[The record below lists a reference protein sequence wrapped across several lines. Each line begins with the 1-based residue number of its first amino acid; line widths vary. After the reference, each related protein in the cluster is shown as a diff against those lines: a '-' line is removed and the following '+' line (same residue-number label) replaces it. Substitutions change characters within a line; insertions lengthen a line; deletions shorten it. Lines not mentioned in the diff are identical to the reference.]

1 MQRKNEEIQSEC
13 TIIDDPDKLFEVL
26 NSPFLYGSIIK
37 VFKES
42 IVIITQS
49 SVQAD
54 MLKEHSQRIK
64 EYFDKPGLDFLIK
77 DPTENN
83 ENERNAPI
91 KIIKSKGE
99 LNGYIIQDYID
110 TPYITGTSNE
120 LAYTMKNKIIRNSG
134 VMYCFG
140 ETGTGKSHL
149 LHQMA
154 HEALLDKQN
163 VFMRS
168 GNDFVEY
175 IKSEYFNNS
184 REISKYD
191 FIIIDDFQYLNKKEL
206 SFVHDPLFE
215 ILNQQ
220 INMNK
225 KMVFSSDNSPY
236 LSSTYYHDRI
246 ISRLMSGYVCMID
259 LPDSKMKEQYVD
271 YYTKKNNIDASDDIK
286 AFVVGM
292 AKSLRVIKAIL
303 GYCQVLYEQKQL
315 NMDKLI
321 EITQKIYGNPSRI
334 NKNKEEEFIHQL
346 FTLLREYY
354 GVSEEEAHGTGA
366 RKPRIIALLDSVLYH
381 VMKDIIKDKKA
392 LRKLL
397 NIQTK
402 AEMYYKKKGQ
412 EAYAK
417 INDRVKRQIVDIVSA
432 YSRQTNNNEQGK
444 QEGLWV

>member
-1 MQRKNEEIQSEC
+1 MQRKIEEIQSEC
-13 TIIDDPDKLFEVL
+13 TIMDDPDKLFGVL
-26 NSPFLYGSIIK
+26 NSPLLYGSVIK
-37 VFKES
+37 LFKES

-49 SVQAD
+49 SVQAEL
-54 MLKEHSQRIK
+54 LKEHSQRIK
-64 EYFDKPGLDFLIK
+64 EYFNKPGLDFLIK
-77 DPTENN
+77 DPMENK
-83 ENERNAPI
+83 ENERNAPV
-91 KIIKSKGE
+91 KIAKSKGE

-110 TPYITGTSNE
+110 TPYIIGTSNE
-120 LAYTMKNKIIRNSG
+120 LAYAMKNRIIKNGG

-175 IKSEYFNNS
+175 IKSEYYNNPK
-184 REISKYD
+184 EISKYD

-206 SFVHDPLFE
+206 TFIHDPLFE

-225 KMVFSSDNSPY
+225 KMVFSSDNTPY
-236 LSSTYYHDRI
+236 ISSTYYHDRI
-246 ISRLMSGYVCMID
+246 ISRLMSGYVCKID

-271 YYTKKNNIDASDDIK
+271 YYTKKNNIDAPDEIK
-286 AFVVGM
+286 AFVVDM
-292 AKSLRVIKAIL
+292 AKSLRVVKAIL

-321 EITQKIYGNPSRI
+321 EITQKIYGNPLKI
-334 NKNKEEEFIHQL
+334 KKNKEEEFVHQL
-346 FTLLREYY
+346 FTLLREYF
-354 GVSEEEAHGTGA
+354 GISEEETHRTGA

-397 NIQTK
+397 NIQIN
-402 AEMYYKKKGQ
+402 AEIYYKKKGQ
-412 EAYAK
+412 EAYEK
-417 INDRVKRQIVDIVSA
+417 LNDNVKKQIADIISA
-432 YSRQTNNNEQGK
+432 YKK
-444 QEGLWV
+444 QNH

>member
-1 MQRKNEEIQSEC
+1 VQRKNEEIQSEY
-13 TIIDDPDKLFEVL
+13 TIIDNPDKLFEVL
-26 NSPFLYGSIIK
+26 NSPLLYGSVIK

-42 IVIITQS
+42 IVIVTQS

-54 MLKEHSQRIK
+54 LLKEHSQRIK
-64 EYFDKPGLDFLIK
+64 DYFNKPGLDFLIK

-83 ENERNAPI
+83 ERNTPI

-120 LAYTMKNKIIRNSG
+120 LAYAMKNRIIKNSG

-140 ETGTGKSHL
+140 ETGTGKTHL

-163 VFMRS
+163 VFMRN

-175 IKSEYFNNS
+175 IKSEYYNNPK
-184 REISKYD
+184 EISKYD
-191 FIIIDDFQYLNKKEL
+191 IIIIDDFQYLNKKEL

-225 KMVFSSDNSPY
+225 KMVFSSYNSPY

-259 LPDSKMKEQYVD
+259 LPDSKMKKQYVD
-271 YYTKKNNIDASDDIK
+271 YYTEKNNINASDEIK
-286 AFVVGM
+286 GFVIGM
-292 AKSLRVIKAIL
+292 AKNLRVIKAIL

-315 NMDKLI
+315 NIDKLI
-321 EITQKIYGNPSRI
+321 EITQKIYGNPLKI
-334 NKNKEEEFIHQL
+334 KKNKEEEFIHQI

-354 GVSEEEAHGTGA
+354 GISEEDSHGTRT

-381 VMKDIIKDKKA
+381 VMKDVIKDKKA

-397 NIQTK
+397 NIQIN
-402 AEMYYKKKGQ
+402 AEMYYRKKGQ
-412 EAYAK
+412 EAYEK
-417 INDRVKRQIVDIVSA
+417 INDSVKKQIADIVSA
-432 YSRQTNNNEQGK
+432 YHRQINNS
-444 QEGLWV
+444 